1 MNPNILQKISDMR
14 MNFWFPTVSYL
25 RLSIELWYES
35 TQARLNPSALRC
47 NMPRM
52 QCDPLRVVCH
62 AVLRIDLVPASVQ
75 RLRRDVES
83 LCAQKGA
90 QLIDVLVDAVES
102 KEPRDRLSDAG
113 ASANGLADVLLVV
126 RTLV

>member
-1 MNPNILQKISDMR
+1 
-14 MNFWFPTVSYL
+14 
-25 RLSIELWYES
+25 
-35 TQARLNPSALRC
+35 
-47 NMPRM
+47 MPRM